1 MFVKSGKR
9 TGSDATLLNSPM
21 YLSFSGHTIVGA
33 GKDEDN
39 IINTDPDNN
48 ISGKSAQISQWL
60 HETSL
65 RMEDAK
71 EFRTLFF
78 EAIDRIR
85 SLGIDFHGLSFYLFE
100 PESGSVATHYTFHKG
115 ELSWTPDEV
124 TEDMIEYQICSNK
137 EAKSWLDEQSSM
149 TRCYLCLPTKTGT
162 VTIVAERSTLF
173 EPEAQDHLGVGFSG
187 LERW

>member
-1 MFVKSGKR
+1 
-9 TGSDATLLNSPM
+9 
-21 YLSFSGHTIVGA
+21 
-33 GKDEDN
+33 
-39 IINTDPDNN
+39 
-48 ISGKSAQISQWL
+48 
-60 HETSL
+60 
-65 RMEDAK
+65 MEDAK

-137 EAKSWLDEQSSM
+137 EVKSWLDKQSGM
-149 TRCYLCLPTKTGT
+149 TLCYLCLPTKTGT
-162 VTIVAERSTLF
+162 VTPFFHTGFHIIVHFCRLC
-173 EPEAQDHLGVGFSG
+173 
-187 LERW
+187 R